1 MSIITRHS
9 FTLHPS
15 SISIENDGDM
25 LRYLHLRILLVVTG
39 LSVILTH
46 FKEFSYSQS
55 CFTRKGMAKNSAMPL
70 ESYVLH

>member
-1 MSIITRHS
+1 
-9 FTLHPS
+9 
-15 SISIENDGDM
+15 M